1 MSARANDL
9 SPEELMAVLD
19 AELNAMLADARMDFE
34 AIFGEIGLN
43 GQEADK
49 AKKKA
54 KKNNKPS
61 TKKEPGQ

>member
-1 MSARANDL
+1 MSANVNDL

-19 AELNAMLADARMDFE
+19 AELNAMLADAQMDFE
-34 AIFGEIGLN
+34 AILGEIGLN
-43 GQEADK
+43 GQEADN

-61 TKKEPGQ
+61 PKKEPGQ

>member
-34 AIFGEIGLN
+34 AILGEIGLN